1 MHGGQQLVGII
12 APSAGRA
19 LAAPIVLV
27 AELSQSLIS
36 GPPVG
41 DDRRARLD
49 VIHHE
54 RVQGLGRGIGQW
66 RHAAPPQSSRLMN
79 LNCDTGQHLLAPSAA
94 TGQPRLGAADVGL
107 VHLYRPAQQIPTG
120 TYQHRPQAVQHGPG
134 SLVGADLQYSL
145 QAQRRDPVFTGGEQ
159 PGGGLY
165 NSAAI
170 KYGNA
175 ADSYFIFPSAYHHTS
190 DTLDIHLATS
200 RDGIHFDRWT
210 EPFVRLG
217 ASGQFDS
224 KGMYMGAGLIAAGD
238 EIYLY
243 YNGTGGRHD
252 IDVDVERV
260 AEQKSGIGRLP
271 LRRDGFASQDAGPD
285 ESWLT
290 TVPFVLEGERLQ
302 VNMDASSRGWLKV
315 EMLDA
320 TGHALWGFEESV
332 ADRLMF
338 NDLAQTATW
347 KGSPDLSALR
357 GRSVRLRF
365 VGQSARLYSFRF
377 EGD

>member
-159 PGGGLY
+159 PAGGVPYRQGCPRPIEDRTGRHRTACRTRRTHE
-165 NSAAI
+165 AAI
-170 KYGNA
+170 
-175 ADSYFIFPSAYHHTS
+175 
-190 DTLDIHLATS
+190 
-200 RDGIHFDRWT
+200 
-210 EPFVRLG
+210 
-217 ASGQFDS
+217 
-224 KGMYMGAGLIAAGD
+224 
-238 EIYLY
+238 
-243 YNGTGGRHD
+243 
-252 IDVDVERV
+252 
-260 AEQKSGIGRLP
+260 
-271 LRRDGFASQDAGPD
+271 
-285 ESWLT
+285 
-290 TVPFVLEGERLQ
+290 
-302 VNMDASSRGWLKV
+302 
-315 EMLDA
+315 
-320 TGHALWGFEESV
+320 
-332 ADRLMF
+332 
-338 NDLAQTATW
+338 AQAPT
-347 KGSPDLSALR
+347 ALR
-357 GRSVRLRF
+357 GRNSDRRSRRATAAIR
-365 VGQSARLYSFRF
+365 GSPGSPHRF
-377 EGD
+377 ETRLETRQPSPGSACQREDTPCTEHMVTPVKWIPPKPAICEHDGR

>member
-107 VHLYRPAQQIPTG
+107 GHLYRPAQQIPTG

-159 PGGGLY
+159 PAGGVPYRQGCPRPIEDRTGRHRTACRTRRTHE
-165 NSAAI
+165 AAI
-170 KYGNA
+170 AQAPTAFVA
-175 ADSYFIFPSAYHHTS
+175 ATRTDEAVGPPQPFEVVQAVRIGSKPGLKLANRARVVLASAR
-190 DTLDIHLATS
+190 I
-200 RDGIHFDRWT
+200 R
-210 EPFVRLG
+210 
-217 ASGQFDS
+217 
-224 KGMYMGAGLIAAGD
+224 
-238 EIYLY
+238 
-243 YNGTGGRHD
+243 
-252 IDVDVERV
+252 
-260 AEQKSGIGRLP
+260 
-271 LRRDGFASQDAGPD
+271 
-285 ESWLT
+285 
-290 TVPFVLEGERLQ
+290 
-302 VNMDASSRGWLKV
+302 
-315 EMLDA
+315 
-320 TGHALWGFEESV
+320 HALNIW
-332 ADRLMF
+332 
-338 NDLAQTATW
+338 
-347 KGSPDLSALR
+347 
-357 GRSVRLRF
+357 
-365 VGQSARLYSFRF
+365 
-377 EGD
+377 